1 MDGEAEAAG
10 EYERLRAE
18 LADFIVD
25 ALAQRMAAG
34 EQPELS
40 RALAEAI
47 DRRVDEAVSARLG
60 RVDWP
65 DPDAFADSVIAAAAG
80 RSGAGGSGGGENFRP
95 RSRRSDEDGPDRSRR
110 DLPPRSRRMS
120 GGKIGLIAIV
130 SILLVAAA
138 AYFLLRG
145 WSGSDVKTQTV
156 GNVTFIEPTPD
167 GSGNLP
173 QPPGNAA
180 APTSAGTV
188 QNVQGPTP

>member
-40 RALAEAI
+40 RALIEAI
-47 DRRVDEAVSARLG
+47 DRRVDEAVSARLAS
-60 RVDWP
+60 VEWP

-80 RSGAGGSGGGENFRP
+80 RGASDVDRP
-95 RSRRSDEDGPDRSRR
+95 RSRRIVEESAGRSRR
-110 DLPPRSRRMS
+110 DPPPPRRLSNGRIAVIAL
-120 GGKIGLIAIV
+120 IG
-130 SILLVAAA
+130 ILAVAAA

-145 WSGSDVKTQTV
+145 WSGSGVTTQTV

-167 GSGNLP
+167 GSANVL

-188 QNVQGPTP
+188 QNVQGPNP

>member
-40 RALAEAI
+40 RALVDAI

-60 RVDWP
+60 SVEWP

-80 RSGAGGSGGGENFRP
+80 RGGTASGGETHRP
-95 RSRRSDEDGPDRSRR
+95 RSRRGDEDGVADRSRR
-110 DLPPRSRRMS
+110 DSAKSRGMS
-120 GGKIGLIAIV
+120 GAQKGLIALIGIV
-130 SILLVAAA
+130 IIAAA
-138 AYFLLRG
+138 AYFLLRNM
-145 WSGSDVKTQTV
+145 SAPASNTVVMNVQT
-156 GNVTFIEPTPD
+156 NSIEPTPD
-167 GSGNLP
+167 GSGNVLP
-173 QPPGNAA
+173 APGNAA

-188 QNVQGPTP
+188 QNVQGPNP